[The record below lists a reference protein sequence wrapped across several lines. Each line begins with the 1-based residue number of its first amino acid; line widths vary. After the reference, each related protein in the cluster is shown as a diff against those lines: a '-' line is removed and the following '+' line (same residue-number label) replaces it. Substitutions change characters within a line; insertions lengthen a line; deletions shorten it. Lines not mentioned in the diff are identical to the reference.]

1 MARGRPAIEPGD
13 WGEISA
19 WEESD
24 KKTGRT
30 WWRASVIVVTPLGE
44 HVRRR
49 ATRPTR
55 GAAIK
60 AVREMARETAADTTT
75 ETATVKPTTTIA
87 ELIPIYL
94 DHREEDLSPRSR
106 KIYENVFANHI
117 EPTIGGLQIRQTT
130 TAAVDTF
137 LHKLSPGTSKT
148 SQALLSGAF
157 SQAARWGVID
167 HNPVRGTTRPRAKP
181 RDPEALDGAQM
192 AEYRARVKAYQT
204 ADAHGPTNRAE
215 PLGRL
220 VDVFAG
226 TGARPAELL
235 AARWEDLDLDST
247 PATMLLRGTK
257 TENAPRCVQLP
268 AFAVA
273 ALKAQRRSLGA
284 AADLHPYVWQTGNG
298 TPISVSSLNRWFRA
312 VRDHWAEQNP
322 NKEDPLPNVTGR
334 AFRKTV
340 ATIIAD
346 EVGEYE
352 ASRQLGHGDTAV
364 TRRHYIQAPPLGPD
378 VSQVLEDHLRTK

>member
-1 MARGRPAIEPGD
+1 M
-13 WGEISA
+13 
-19 WEESD
+19 
-24 KKTGRT
+24 
-30 WWRASVIVVTPLGE
+30 GE